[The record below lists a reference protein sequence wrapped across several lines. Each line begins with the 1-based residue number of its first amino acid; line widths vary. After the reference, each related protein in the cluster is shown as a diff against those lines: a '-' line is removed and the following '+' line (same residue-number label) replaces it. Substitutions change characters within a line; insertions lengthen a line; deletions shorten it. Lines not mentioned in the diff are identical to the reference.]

1 MKNIIVI
8 LFSMMLGV
16 YIFTSTLSENDSVRS
31 SGSDVM
37 KAQVELMKTSP

>member
-16 YIFTSTLSENDSVRS
+16 FIFTSTLSDSDSIRAT
-31 SGSDVM
+31 GSNIMVE
-37 KAQVELMKTSP
+37 QVNLLKTSP

>member
-16 YIFTSTLSENDSVRS
+16 YIFTSTLSG
-31 SGSDVM
+31 SGSLKSRSGNVM
-37 KAQVELMKTSP
+37 ETQVNMLKSQP